1 MLLTSLKLYQLTFA
15 QCVSS
20 IFEFSTTFFNYTA
33 PASLFE
39 CWKKKKQ
46 VANWLIRL
54 TPEQH
59 ERFNQLRDRF
69 STEMEEREAIQDME
83 DSQLRQDEETYLE
96 MREQEDW
103 RRGQVND
110 EKCFFFK
117 FWDKSKYIY
126 IICVINIVVII
137 VELISISWFFF

>member
-1 MLLTSLKLYQLTFA
+1 M
-15 QCVSS
+15 
-20 IFEFSTTFFNYTA
+20 
-33 PASLFE
+33 
-39 CWKKKKQ
+39 
-46 VANWLIRL
+46 

-103 RRGQVND
+103 RRGQVMTKNV
-110 EKCFFFK
+110 FFSSFEINLN
-117 FWDKSKYIY
+117 IY
-126 IICVINIVVII
+126 ISLCYHYSCNYR
-137 VELISISWFFF
+137 

>member
-1 MLLTSLKLYQLTFA
+1 M
-15 QCVSS
+15 
-20 IFEFSTTFFNYTA
+20 
-33 PASLFE
+33 
-39 CWKKKKQ
+39 
-46 VANWLIRL
+46 

-103 RRGQVND
+103 RRGQVMFD
-110 EKCFFFK
+110 EKCFFFFK
-117 FWDKSKYIY
+117 F
-126 IICVINIVVII
+126 
-137 VELISISWFFF
+137 

>member
-1 MLLTSLKLYQLTFA
+1 M
-15 QCVSS
+15 
-20 IFEFSTTFFNYTA
+20 
-33 PASLFE
+33 
-39 CWKKKKQ
+39 
-46 VANWLIRL
+46 

-103 RRGQVND
+103 RRGQVN
-110 EKCFFFK
+110 F
-117 FWDKSKYIY
+117 
-126 IICVINIVVII
+126 
-137 VELISISWFFF
+137 